1 MLGDEREHAIVDL
14 DRIEGGEAQARQV
27 RDLVQYAF
35 DQKAE
40 RRLAGKIGAIARD
53 INAGQHDFPIASIH
67 QRLDIVDHSA
77 RGDGAAVAAT
87 IRNDTE
93 CAAMVAAILHLQQ
106 GTGVI
111 GKRSEESLEWK
122 EWVSKVK

>member
-40 RRLAGKIGAIARD
+40 RRLAGKIGDIARD
-53 INAGQHDFPIASIH
+53 INAGQPDFPIASIH
-67 QRLDIVDHSA
+67 QSLDLVDYRDRKSVWVGKSVSVRVG
-77 RGDGAAVAAT
+77 RGGLGR
-87 IRNDTE
+87 I
-93 CAAMVAAILHLQQ
+93 
-106 GTGVI
+106 
-111 GKRSEESLEWK
+111 KK
-122 EWVSKVK
+122 